1 MLFVL
6 RDLYF
11 GILDEIYTRILYVCV
26 YMLYVCV
33 YLYIYDMKFLLR
45 VDRTAEFCFI
55 DRVQEFYYSTS
66 KILLKTVT

>member
-1 MLFVL
+1 MKSTLVF
-6 RDLYF
+6 YM
-11 GILDEIYTRILYVCV
+11 YV
-26 YMLYVCV
+26 YV

>member
-6 RDLYF
+6 RDLHF
-11 GILDEIYTRILYVCV
+11 GILDEIY
-26 YMLYVCV
+26 
-33 YLYIYDMKFLLR
+33 LYIDMKFLLR

>member
-1 MLFVL
+1 MKSTLVFYYYYYIVIII
-6 RDLYF
+6 F
-11 GILDEIYTRILYVCV
+11 III
-26 YMLYVCV
+26 

>member
-26 YMLYVCV
+26 YICT
-33 YLYIYDMKFLLR
+33 YDMKFLLR